1 MIKSFSVSTLIL
13 LCVTLL
19 ESAVLANISVLPVVP
34 DLALICVLY
43 FSIENGKL
51 MGEATGFVS
60 GVFLDFLS
68 ACPFGLNCLL
78 RTIIGFI
85 GGIFNKTLNTEGFF
99 IPALLG
105 LCATVLKAILLWIIS
120 LLYPSSVVAYN
131 PFTIVFLFELL
142 FNTILTPF
150 VFKFLGLFRKNII
163 LKPETII

>member
-34 DLALICVLY
+34 DLALSCVLY

-105 LCATVLKAILLWIIS
+105 FCATVLKAILLWIIS

>member
-150 VFKFLGLFRKNII
+150 VFKFLGLFKKNII